1 MENQEKGL
9 TVNIGEYKGEKP
21 IEVVYRIGNAPK
33 ALDELPIKQPE
44 SISVSGVIRT
54 PLDWLEKRIDTI
66 DQKRA
71 NVKVNREKMSIT
83 LTVNEDDYYT
93 KNTFVGTVELS
104 EVFSKFG
111 INNGECGWIPA
122 KLGQF
127 LRLNRGVFMQKEDCM
142 KLVSVL
148 KNFTANAKTEIQ
160 KQRDPS
166 GSMAEVYRSQVESNL
181 PKSFTINISIFKG
194 TAKHLLKL
202 SSTTI
207 FLMVMCCCNL
217 FRPVLTNWQ
226 RTTEISVLMRCW
238 TVFVPLPQIL
248 LFLKSKYYI
257 VGEQSPTYNSS

>member
-71 NVKVNREKMSIT
+71 NIKVNREKMSIT

-111 INNGECGWIPA
+111 INDGE
-122 KLGQF
+122 
-127 LRLNRGVFMQKEDCM
+127 
-142 KLVSVL
+142 
-148 KNFTANAKTEIQ
+148 
-160 KQRDPS
+160 
-166 GSMAEVYRSQVESNL
+166 
-181 PKSFTINISIFKG
+181 
-194 TAKHLLKL
+194 
-202 SSTTI
+202 
-207 FLMVMCCCNL
+207 
-217 FRPVLTNWQ
+217 
-226 RTTEISVLMRCW
+226 
-238 TVFVPLPQIL
+238 
-248 LFLKSKYYI
+248 
-257 VGEQSPTYNSS
+257 

>member
-1 MENQEKGL
+1 MSTRVKNL
-9 TVNIGEYKGEKP
+9 S
-21 IEVVYRIGNAPK
+21 
-33 ALDELPIKQPE
+33 LDELPIKQPE

-111 INNGECGWIPA
+111 INDGERGWNPA

-181 PKSFTINISIFKG
+181 PKSFTINIAIFKG
-194 TAKHLLKL
+194 TAKTPIEVEFDHYLSNGDVLLQLVSPGANELAEDYRDKC
-202 SSTTI
+202 I
-207 FLMVMCCCNL
+207 DE
-217 FRPVLTNWQ
+217 VLDGI
-226 RTTEISVLMRCW
+226 RAIAPDIAILEI
-238 TVFVPLPQIL
+238 
-248 LFLKSKYYI
+248 
-257 VGEQSPTYNSS
+257 

>member
-21 IEVVYRIGNAPK
+21 IEVVYRIGNASK

-111 INNGECGWIPA
+111 INDGERGWNPA

-181 PKSFTINISIFKG
+181 PKSFHYLSNG
-194 TAKHLLKL
+194 DVLLQLVSPGANELAEDYRDKC
-202 SSTTI
+202 I
-207 FLMVMCCCNL
+207 DE
-217 FRPVLTNWQ
+217 VLDGI
-226 RTTEISVLMRCW
+226 RAIAPDIAILEI
-238 TVFVPLPQIL
+238 
-248 LFLKSKYYI
+248 
-257 VGEQSPTYNSS
+257 

>member
-93 KNTFVGTVELS
+93 KNRKKRRLCCLS
-104 EVFSKFG
+104 YCNSLYFKKSGNLTSCVS
-111 INNGECGWIPA
+111 NG
-122 KLGQF
+122 
-127 LRLNRGVFMQKEDCM
+127 N
-142 KLVSVL
+142 
-148 KNFTANAKTEIQ
+148 
-160 KQRDPS
+160 
-166 GSMAEVYRSQVESNL
+166 
-181 PKSFTINISIFKG
+181 
-194 TAKHLLKL
+194 
-202 SSTTI
+202 
-207 FLMVMCCCNL
+207 
-217 FRPVLTNWQ
+217 
-226 RTTEISVLMRCW
+226 
-238 TVFVPLPQIL
+238 
-248 LFLKSKYYI
+248 
-257 VGEQSPTYNSS
+257 

>member
-21 IEVVYRIGNAPK
+21 IEVVYRIGNASK

-44 SISVSGVIRT
+44 SFCFRCHQNSVGLVG
-54 PLDWLEKRIDTI
+54 KAFDTI

-111 INNGECGWIPA
+111 INDGERGWNPA

-181 PKSFTINISIFKG
+181 PKSFTINIAIFKG
-194 TAKHLLKL
+194 TAKTPIEVEFDHYLSNGDVLLQLVSPGANELAEDYRDKC
-202 SSTTI
+202 I
-207 FLMVMCCCNL
+207 DE
-217 FRPVLTNWQ
+217 VLDGI
-226 RTTEISVLMRCW
+226 RAIAPDIAILEI
-238 TVFVPLPQIL
+238 
-248 LFLKSKYYI
+248 
-257 VGEQSPTYNSS
+257 

>member
-71 NVKVNREKMSIT
+71 NIKVNREKMSIT

-111 INNGECGWIPA
+111 INDGECGWIPA

-166 GSMAEVYRSQVESNL
+166 GSMAEVY
-181 PKSFTINISIFKG
+181 
-194 TAKHLLKL
+194 
-202 SSTTI
+202 
-207 FLMVMCCCNL
+207 
-217 FRPVLTNWQ
+217 
-226 RTTEISVLMRCW
+226 
-238 TVFVPLPQIL
+238 
-248 LFLKSKYYI
+248 
-257 VGEQSPTYNSS
+257 